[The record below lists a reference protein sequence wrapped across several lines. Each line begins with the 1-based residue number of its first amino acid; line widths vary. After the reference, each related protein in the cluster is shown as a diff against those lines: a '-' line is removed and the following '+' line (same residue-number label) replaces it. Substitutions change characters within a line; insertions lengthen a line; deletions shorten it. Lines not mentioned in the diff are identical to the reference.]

1 MKENSGSWGEIMSS
15 GEGDRFPSLEV
26 VASWAIIAGSVDW
39 PNVRR
44 LVLAKLD
51 LRSCDNTLS
60 GEDAMEARPDG
71 DRGRFGRRV
80 SCEAA
85 FFKLKRSA

>member
-1 MKENSGSWGEIMSS
+1 M
-15 GEGDRFPSLEV
+15 
-26 VASWAIIAGSVDW
+26 IAGSVDW

-60 GEDAMEARPDG
+60 GEEAIEARPDG
-71 DRGRFGRRV
+71 VKGRLGRRV
-80 SCEAA
+80 SCDAA
-85 FFKLKRSA
+85 FFKLK